1 MKTKSN
7 LSGVFNF
14 KTKAFT
20 ILLSCFLLLSI
31 ISCSKKAETATEE
44 NTNAI
49 VTDTI
54 QVAPANPPENFKH
67 ETATVNG
74 IKIHYVIG
82 GKGEPLVLVHGFGQ
96 NWYMWNRL
104 LPELS
109 KHFTVIAPDLR
120 GVGES
125 DKPEGGYDKK
135 TMASDI
141 HELVNQLGYKKI
153 NLAGHDIG
161 LMVAYAYVA
170 QYEDS
175 VNKVALMDALLPGVE
190 PVWSSVSASA
200 WWFGFFAWPASG
212 DIVKGKEKEFLTNF
226 WPVVGHV
233 KEPFTPEETT
243 EFIRAYAVPGGTT
256 AAFKWFG
263 AFPQDGKDNLIFMKR
278 KIKTPLLAMGGEYF
292 AAAFLKDHSKLVAEN
307 VTESKIANSG
317 HWLVQEN
324 TAQVQKDLLDFFLS
338 K

>member
-125 DKPEGGYDKK
+125 GKPEGGYDKK

-175 VNKVALMDALLPGVE
+175 VNKVAIMDALLPGVE

-263 AFPQDGKDNLIFMKR
+263 AFPQDGKDNLIFMKK